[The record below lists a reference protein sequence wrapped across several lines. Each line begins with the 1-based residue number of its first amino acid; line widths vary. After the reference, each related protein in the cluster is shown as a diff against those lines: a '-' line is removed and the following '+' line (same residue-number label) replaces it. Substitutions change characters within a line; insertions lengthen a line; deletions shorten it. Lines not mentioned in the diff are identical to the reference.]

1 MRMENFFRL
10 FAPQVIA
17 GVKSILTSYP
27 SDNAFHFWETKMLQ
41 WGMTHPMSVRLL
53 SFLGRFD
60 LTEGTTGVCVGWFKL
75 LIV

>member
-1 MRMENFFRL
+1 MENWL

-27 SDNAFHFWETKMLQ
+27 SDNAFHFWKPKCCNGEYTSDGEIRAIIEFPWKIRSEDNL
-41 WGMTHPMSVRLL
+41 
-53 SFLGRFD
+53 
-60 LTEGTTGVCVGWFKL
+60 TGVCVGWFKL